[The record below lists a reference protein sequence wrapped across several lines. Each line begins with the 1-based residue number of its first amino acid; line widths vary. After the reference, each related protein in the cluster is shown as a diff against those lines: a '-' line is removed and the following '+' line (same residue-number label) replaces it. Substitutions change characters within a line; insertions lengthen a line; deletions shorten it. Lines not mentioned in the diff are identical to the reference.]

1 MIYYGSLLV
10 LCLFTIIGIYLHKKF
25 KNIDIYTP
33 KAKEEKERLKGL
45 KKYLQDYSLI
55 DKREILE
62 IYLWEKYLAYATI
75 FNINHNIIEILQVNL
90 EEKTKDKKEIQFDF
104 YENKYFYI
112 DDKNQKIYINPK
124 EQENLFQAEYNLKR
138 KDGEQK

>member
-1 MIYYGSLLV
+1 MY
-10 LCLFTIIGIYLHKKF
+10 KKF
-25 KNIDIYTP
+25 KNVDIYTQ
-33 KAKEEKERLKGL
+33 KSKEEKERLQGL

-55 DKREILE
+55 HKREILE

-112 DDKNQKIYINPK
+112 DDRKQKIYIDQK
-124 EQENLFQAEYNLKR
+124 EEENLFQVE
-138 KDGEQK
+138 

>member
-1 MIYYGSLLV
+1 MY
-10 LCLFTIIGIYLHKKF
+10 KKF
-25 KNIDIYTP
+25 KNIDIYTS

-45 KKYLQDYSLI
+45 KNYLQDYSLI
-55 DKREILE
+55 DKRKILE

-90 EEKTKDKKEIQFDF
+90 EEKVKDKKEIQFDF

-112 DDKNQKIYINPK
+112 DDRNQKVYISEK
-124 EQENLFQAEYNLKR
+124 EQKKFFQE
-138 KDGEQK
+138 

>member
-1 MIYYGSLLV
+1 M
-10 LCLFTIIGIYLHKKF
+10 HKKF

-112 DDKNQKIYINPK
+112 DDKNQKIYISPK